1 MAKRNVFIDDPAT
14 IDAQGLQETIE
25 QRARQLA
32 DTGNSDITMSDD
44 DEDPDE
50 LRALAEID
58 GGSDVTFQVHRLLPV
73 SAKGYIGSLSAA
85 ELSLAKIQEDYGAG
99 RYRVRGIR
107 SNGTYAGQR
116 TIDIAAAPPKVG
128 GQPQQAAP
136 QNSMTDYLSLMEV
149 QSQKRSDELKAWA
162 AILAPVVVAII
173 PALLNRGSQGPTLA
187 DLTTTMMNMKNLNA
201 PESGVSKFKE
211 LKEMLELTQ
220 SMKPDVES
228 NGSTWVDLIRDGV
241 KELAPMVPAIMGAA
255 AARGQP
261 PVSLGAQNGPIV
273 AAQPVPQIE
282 QPETEP
288 DMLAWLKQQ
297 LVGLVHQASQGK
309 DPSLYAEVV
318 LDNLPA
324 GSDPKQLRMLLVQNT
339 WWETLSSF
347 HPPVAPYKPWFNK
360 CRAELLLGLD
370 DMLGL
375 APKPELDP
383 KPARPARPADMPTDN
398 GESNDGE

>member
-1 MAKRNVFIDDPAT
+1 MAKRNVFVDDPAT

-220 SMKPDVES
+220 SMKPEVES

-255 AARGQP
+255 AQRGAP
-261 PVSLGAQNGPIV
+261 PVQPAAV
-273 AAQPVPQIE
+273 TAVAQPVAQIE
-282 QPETEP
+282 SPEEP

-297 LVGLVHQASQGK
+297 LIGLVHQASQGK
-309 DPSLYAEVV
+309 DPGLYAEVV
-318 LDNLPA
+318 LDNLPPGA
-324 GSDPKQLRMLLVQNT
+324 DPKQLRMLLAQKT
-339 WWETLSSF
+339 WWETLVSF
-347 HPPVAPYKPWFNK
+347 HPPVQPFKAWFIH
-360 CRAELLLGLD
+360 CRRELLVGLD
-370 DMLGL
+370 EMLGL
-375 APKPELDP
+375 TKEEPQDAPKSQT
-383 KPARPARPADMPTDN
+383 AIMPTAD
-398 GESNDGE
+398 GESSDAE